1 MWIIVH
7 SDQPLKIGAWGE
19 HPDACFSAWRCHA
32 TLHFRAMDSAA
43 AGVPTHEHPVEEAL
57 AIVKGEAGM
66 WIDEKRGIVTGGQSL
81 IVPAHRKHGFRNIGS
96 ETLHVHA
103 VLASAIFEATFDGG
117 TVQRWQS

>member
-1 MWIIVH
+1 
-7 SDQPLKIGAWGE
+7 
-19 HPDACFSAWRCHA
+19 
-32 TLHFRAMDSAA
+32 MDSAA